1 MCPGRGSCFSFKFQ
15 VSSFRFRSETKRSLT
30 MWKAKK
36 FEDLTIFQMARN
48 LCKEVYAITKEGEFH
63 KDKRFAQQIRASAG
77 SVMDNI
83 AEGYERDG
91 NREFI
96 NFLYIAKG
104 SCGEVRSQIIRAS
117 DVGFIDNET
126 ATRIYNDCIS
136 LCKAISKFISS
147 LKKSHITGL
156 KNLKL

>member
-1 MCPGRGSCFSFKFQ
+1 M
-15 VSSFRFRSETKRSLT
+15 L
-30 MWKAKK
+30 KAKK
-36 FEDLTIFQMARN
+36 FEELTIFQMARN
-48 LCKEVYAITKEGEFH
+48 LCKEVYAITNEGKFH
-63 KDKRFAQQIRASAG
+63 KDTRFVQQIRASAG

-117 DVGFIDNET
+117 DAGFIDNET
-126 ATRIYNDCIS
+126 ATRLYNVCINLS
-136 LCKAISKFISS
+136 KTIAKFISS
-147 LKKSHITGL
+147 LKRSPITGL
-156 KNLKL
+156 KNLKLET